1 MDRMV
6 IPNNPKT
13 KKNTLV
19 LIAALCCF
27 VYVNTLAFEVAQTSS
42 GIQLVLT
49 WGFATAMAVFTLR
62 LFALLFE
69 KRASHL
75 VASKPPVF
83 VTTTTWFGKLT
94 IRKCLE
100 IKGAA
105 WVRTRRFSNETDV
118 LLVEVGTYGYQTTTI
133 ICNPYSE
140 SNIPIA
146 TSFCSDIAKFLMLE
160 DKGYVNYA

>member
-1 MDRMV
+1 MV
-6 IPNNPKT
+6 IPNNPKA
-13 KKNTLV
+13 KKHTPV

-27 VYVNTLAFEVAQTSS
+27 VYVNTLAFGVAQTSS
-42 GIQLVLT
+42 GIQSVLAL
-49 WGFATAMAVFTLR
+49 GFSTAMAVFTLR

-75 VASKPPVF
+75 VASKPPML
-83 VTTTTWFGKLT
+83 VTTTTWLGKFT
-94 IRKCLE
+94 AKKCLE

-133 ICNPYSE
+133 ICSPYSE
-140 SNIPIA
+140 SNIRIA
-146 TSFCSDIAKFLMLE
+146 TSFCSEIAKFLMLE